1 MTHLTIFER
10 TFFFPPFSCLSAS
23 TWLVFERQEIIEIKS
38 ESISSVQQVLTGNFS
53 IQMLS
58 EVRCCCS
65 FAQRVQLFVAP
76 WTAALQASLSFTIS
90 WSLLK
95 LSIESVMPSNRLI
108 FCRPLLLLP
117 SIFPSIQVFANEL
130 ALCIRWPKDW
140 SFSLPLTCSGPPC
153 PNLQSGG
160 IKSCPILCLPFQ
172 DS

>member
-65 FAQRVQLFVAP
+65 FAQCVQLFVAP
-76 WTAALQASLSFTIS
+76 WTAALQPSLSFTIS
-90 WSLLK
+90 WSLLE
-95 LSIESVMPSNRLI
+95 LMSTESVMPSN
-108 FCRPLLLLP
+108 PL
-117 SIFPSIQVFANEL
+117 
-130 ALCIRWPKDW
+130 
-140 SFSLPLTCSGPPC
+140 
-153 PNLQSGG
+153 
-160 IKSCPILCLPFQ
+160 ILCWLFSSHSQSFPASRSFPMSRLFPADGQSIGVSASASVLPINIQ
-172 DS
+172 S